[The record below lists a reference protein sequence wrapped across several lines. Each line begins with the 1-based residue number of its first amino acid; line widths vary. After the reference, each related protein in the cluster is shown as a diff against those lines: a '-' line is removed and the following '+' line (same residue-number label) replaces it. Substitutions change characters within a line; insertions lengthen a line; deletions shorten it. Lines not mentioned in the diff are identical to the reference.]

1 MKRKYP
7 KPPIVEAVIEFQFV
21 PGQPWDITVPGI
33 MYEKVRKEFP
43 EKKEQVQF
51 ISDIKALKEGVGQQI
66 STSQRMQFIRSDN
79 SALLQISRNIFTVNH
94 LKPYS
99 TWDNFKP
106 LILKNLKLYVDVVKP
121 KGLKR
126 LGLRYINKIEFKNA
140 PFELTDYFNYY
151 PFIPKNIP
159 QLHEQYNCQVE
170 IPFNSRRDLLRLATG
185 STNPEAPNKIAILLD
200 LDYIMM
206 KPETVNIEEFPE
218 WLENAHTVIEETFE
232 ACITDK
238 CRKLFEEK
246 K

>member
-7 KPPIVEAVIEFQFV
+7 KPPIVEALIEFQFV
-21 PGQPWDITVPGI
+21 PGQPWDITVPGL

-43 EKKEQVQF
+43 EKKERVEF
-51 ISDIKALKEGVGQQI
+51 IADIKALKDGVEPQI
-66 STSQRMQFIRSDN
+66 SASQRMQFIRPDN

-99 TWDNFKP
+99 TWEKFRP
-106 LILKNLKLYVDVVKP
+106 LILKNLDLYLGVVKP
-121 KGLKR
+121 KGFKR
-126 LGLRYINKIEFKNA
+126 LGLRYINKIEFENV
-140 PFELTDYFNYY
+140 PIELTDYFQYY
-151 PFIPKNIP
+151 PFIPEKIP
-159 QLHEQYNCQVE
+159 QLHDQYNCQVE

-206 KPETVNIEEFPE
+206 KPETVTIEEFPE

-232 ACITDK
+232 ACVTEK
-238 CRKLFEEK
+238 CRRLFGENK
-246 K
+246 